1 MKKALIITTI
11 SGFLPQ
17 FEMGNVHLLQ
27 QLGYEVHYAS
37 NFNCPIYEYDR
48 TLFNRENIITHH
60 IEIAKSPFHI
70 KRNIRAYRQLEAL
83 MEKEK
88 FMLIH
93 CHNPMGGVL
102 GRLAAGVVSRQSKV
116 IYTAHGFHFYKKA
129 PLKNWVLF
137 YPIERLLAHV
147 TDYIV
152 TINREDFV
160 RAKGFRLKA
169 GGEVWQIP
177 GVGLDVKKFVPKPDE
192 KGRIKEELGFSQ
204 KSFLIL
210 SAGELNKNK
219 NHQAVVRALALSEDQ
234 ELVYGICG
242 RGPGE
247 KKLERLIHKE
257 GLGGRVKLLGY
268 RNDIC
273 RVLHGADCFA
283 FPSRREG
290 LGMAAVEAMASGV
303 VMITSDC
310 RGTREYMRDGMTGIV
325 CRKNRPE
332 SYAEAIRQLRKMPEK
347 MMELSDSCRR
357 QALHFSKESTEQI
370 MRQVYE
376 KADLWGDECEYADR
390 HTDYGDHG
398 SVQSAQQT
406 GAGNGSVLHRV
417 SDTAGLGIDH
427 MR

>member
-48 TLFNRENIITHH
+48 NLFDKENITTHH
-60 IEIAKSPFHI
+60 IDIAKSPFHI
-70 KRNIRAYRQLEAL
+70 NRNIRAYRQLEAL

-102 GRLAAGVVSRQSKV
+102 GRLAAGMVSRQSKV

-129 PLKNWVLF
+129 PLKNWILF
-137 YPIERLLAHV
+137 YPVERLLAHV

-152 TINREDFV
+152 TINREDFM
-160 RAKGFRLKA
+160 RAQKFHLKA
-169 GGEVWQIP
+169 GGKVWQIP
-177 GVGLDVKKFVPKPDE
+177 GVGLDVKRFMPKPDE
-192 KGRIKEELGFSQ
+192 KDKVKQELGFQ
-204 KSFLIL
+204 EKSFLIL

-219 NHQAVVRALALSEDQ
+219 NHQAVIRALSLLDDPEVA
-234 ELVYGICG
+234 YGICG
-242 RGPGE
+242 RGSGR

-257 GLGGRVKLLGY
+257 GLDGRVRLLGY
-268 RNDIC
+268 RNDIY

-290 LGMAAVEAMASGV
+290 FGMAAVEAMASGV
-303 VMITSDC
+303 VMLTSDC
-310 RGTREYMRDGMTGIV
+310 RGTREYMKDGTTGAV
-325 CRKNRPE
+325 CRKNNPE
-332 SYAEAIRQLRKMPEK
+332 SYAKAIGQLRKMPEK
-347 MMELSDSCRR
+347 MLEISDNCRR
-357 QALHFSKESTEQI
+357 QALRFSKESTEQI

-376 KADLWGDECEYADR
+376 RADLWGDECGYADR
-390 HTDYGDHG
+390 DTGHSDHG
-398 SVQSAQQT
+398 SLQSAQQT
-406 GAGNGSVLHRV
+406 GAGIGSVFHRA
-417 SDTAGLGIDH
+417 SDAAELGADH